1 MKTIV
6 SRIES
11 GTQLPLLCQPKCN
24 RPKVVSTRVEFESLS
39 SGGEMGAR
47 IREFDWSSTA
57 IGTPDKWSTALRTL
71 VRMLLANRFP
81 LLLWWG
87 PEYISIYNDAYR
99 PVLGQKHPWGLGR
112 PVRECWS
119 EIWDV
124 LKPLI
129 DTPFNGGPATWI
141 EDIELQINRAG
152 VSEETHFTIAYSP

>member
-1 MKTIV
+1 MRSEGV
-6 SRIES
+6 RVQYNFLS
-11 GTQLPLLCQPKCN
+11 G
-24 RPKVVSTRVEFESLS
+24 
-39 SGGEMGAR
+39 GGEMGAR

-57 IGTPDKWSTALRTL
+57 IGSPGSWSPALRTL
-71 VRMLLANRFP
+71 VHVLLANRFP

-87 PEYISIYNDAYR
+87 PEYISIYNDAYS
-99 PVLGQKHPWGLGR
+99 PILGRKHPWGLGR

-152 VSEETHFTIAYSP
+152 FSEETHFTVAYSPVPDETTEAGI